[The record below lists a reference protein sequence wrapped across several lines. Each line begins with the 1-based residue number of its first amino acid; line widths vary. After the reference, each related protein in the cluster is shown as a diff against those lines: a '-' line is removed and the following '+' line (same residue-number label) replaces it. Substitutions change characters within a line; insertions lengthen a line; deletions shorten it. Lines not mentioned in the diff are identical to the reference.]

1 MTPPSSPTSPAARAP
16 AADWWRSRWILPTVT
31 VGLGGV
37 ILGAQATDHE
47 LESGLAWF
55 AVFAVVAALQA
66 FGGRSERARDRAG
79 LGAEDERDALI
90 NTRAMASTG
99 TVFVLLLTACI
110 VFELVRGNDPSPY
123 TYLMAAGGASYAVA
137 LLVLRRR
144 S

>member
-1 MTPPSSPTSPAARAP
+1 MTRPSSPTSPAARAP
-16 AADWWRSRWILPTVT
+16 AADWWRSRWILPAVT

-37 ILGAQATDHE
+37 ILGAQAADHE

-55 AVFAVVAALQA
+55 AVFAVVPALQA
-66 FGGRSERARDRAG
+66 FGGRSKAIRRHTQ
-79 LGAEDERDALI
+79 LGEEDERDALI
-90 NTRAMASTG
+90 STRAMASTG

-110 VFELVRGNDPSPY
+110 VFELVRGDDPSPY

>member
-1 MTPPSSPTSPAARAP
+1 MESAAR
-16 AADWWRSRWILPTVT
+16 
-31 VGLGGV
+31 
-37 ILGAQATDHE
+37 
-47 LESGLAWF
+47 
-55 AVFAVVAALQA
+55 
-66 FGGRSERARDRAG
+66 
-79 LGAEDERDALI
+79 RDALI

>member
-1 MTPPSSPTSPAARAP
+1 MTRPSNPTSPAARAP

-47 LESGLAWF
+47 LTSGFVWF
-55 AVFAVVAALQA
+55 AVFAIVAALQA
-66 FGGRSERARDRAG
+66 FGGRSERARHAQ
-79 LGAEDERDALI
+79 LGEEDERDALI

-99 TVFVLLLTACI
+99 TVFVLLLTGCI

-123 TYLMAAGGASYAVA
+123 TYLMAVGGASYAVA
-137 LLVLRRR
+137 LLVLRRL